1 MYMYIYMYIMYNT
14 KRGEQFV
21 GLYRWFF
28 IFYFYIFLIYF
39 LIDFIITKP
48 ALIIIVQT
56 WKCCLRF
63 NHISTIHLQKV
74 WRFRDFF
81 SKQTGR
87 RCISSNWLSQRQKQ
101 KKQRWK
107 LIRTR
112 KQLERDGSELLETD
126 LPVSKFSLYPTF
138 FWMRKYWMGP
148 NALSRTKPPS
158 FAINSYAREDSK
170 MRSFLETAPGTL
182 IDADNTRSWN
192 QMESKLPTGLATFGL
207 KMGCDS
213 MTYGMSFNPQ
223 IVMWQHS
230 HPTPQQIWQ
239 QGQIQFHGAAQ
250 ESNHAVVSDRL
261 HGRVTA
267 LHPNK
272 QGVQNWMQGM
282 QYRKRRQY
290 LVQALQGP
298 HVKR

>member
-1 MYMYIYMYIMYNT
+1 MYICTTLNVENSLLAFT
-14 KRGEQFV
+14 SG
-21 GLYRWFF
+21 
-28 IFYFYIFLIYF
+28 FLFLCLYF
-39 LIDFIITKP
+39 LYFLNWFHNYKARVNYHRPNLEMLSSFQPHFYDSFAKSL
-48 ALIIIVQT
+48 ALSRFFLQT
-56 WKCCLRF
+56 NWAALHFQQLIK
-63 NHISTIHLQKV
+63 
-74 WRFRDFF
+74 
-81 SKQTGR
+81 SKTET
-87 RCISSNWLSQRQKQ
+87 

-126 LPVSKFSLYPTF
+126 LPVSKYSLYPTF

-170 MRSFLETAPGTL
+170 IRSFLETAPGTL

-250 ESNHAVVSDRL
+250 QSHHAVVSDRL
-261 HGRVTA
+261 QGRVTA